1 VVRRW
6 SGHGLARGEYRLR
19 QRFVIEGIAAADAG
33 EELLSAE
40 ASGTNSALG
49 LAWDAGRM
57 GSDYEFEQ
65 FVRTIEP
72 GLRRALTGHLAR
84 EAVADALA
92 EAFAYAWE
100 HWDRVM
106 HLEHPTGYL
115 FRVAQSKVRI
125 RKQGFLPW
133 SSRDATPDVEPA
145 LVGAL
150 AGLSPAQS
158 RAVWLVHA
166 CGWTYA
172 ETGEALHMS
181 PSTVGSHVSRA
192 LGHLRE
198 QLGVAV
204 DG

>member
-92 EAFAYAWE
+92 EAFA
-100 HWDRVM
+100 
-106 HLEHPTGYL
+106 
-115 FRVAQSKVRI
+115 
-125 RKQGFLPW
+125 
-133 SSRDATPDVEPA
+133 
-145 LVGAL
+145 
-150 AGLSPAQS
+150 
-158 RAVWLVHA
+158 
-166 CGWTYA
+166 
-172 ETGEALHMS
+172 
-181 PSTVGSHVSRA
+181 
-192 LGHLRE
+192 
-198 QLGVAV
+198 
-204 DG
+204 